1 MKREEIL
8 SDLDWRYAT
17 KGFNTEESIDE
28 KDYQTIK
35 EAIRLAPTSYGLQ
48 PFKIIE
54 IESREIRTQLQ
65 TAGYGQ
71 KQIVSAS
78 KLIAIASLKCFNDQL
93 IDRYVNLS
101 METRGLTEEEVSG
114 YSNFMKGVFSQWT
127 EEAKKSW
134 SEKQAYLALGFG
146 MLAAAELKIDTC
158 ALEGIDVQKVNQILQ
173 LEASDYHVSVL
184 LALGKRAE
192 EDQNQ
197 HLKKVRLDTSVLFET
212 I

>member
-17 KGFNTEESIDE
+17 KGFNTEKSIDE

-93 IDRYVNLS
+93 IDRYINLS
-101 METRGLTEEEVSG
+101 KETRSLKEDQVSG
-114 YSNFMKGVFSQWT
+114 YRNFIKNVFSHWSVD
-127 EEAKKSW
+127 EKKSW
-134 SEKQAYLALGFG
+134 SEKQAYIALGFA
-146 MLAAAELKIDTC
+146 MLAAAELKVDTC
-158 ALEGIDVQKVNQILQ
+158 ALEGIDVQQVNEILK
-173 LEASDYHVSVL
+173 LKSSDYNVSVL

-192 EDQNQ
+192 EDQSQ
-197 HLKKVRLDTSVLFET
+197 HLKKVRLDASVLFET

>member
-8 SDLDWRYAT
+8 NDLGWRYAT
-17 KGFNTEESIDE
+17 KKFNREESIE
-28 KDYQTIK
+28 ERDYEAVK

-54 IESREIRTQLQ
+54 IEDPETRIQLQ
-65 TAGYGQ
+65 AAGYGQ
-71 KQIVSAS
+71 KQIVDAP
-78 KLIAIASLKCFNDQL
+78 KLMGIASLKRFDNDL
-93 IDRYVNLS
+93 IDRYINLS
-101 METRGLTEEEVSG
+101 METRGLTEDEVSG
-114 YSNFMKGVFSQWT
+114 YRNFMKGVFSRWT

-158 ALEGIDVQKVNQILQ
+158 ALEGIDIQDVNKILQ

-192 EDQNQ
+192 GDQNQ
-197 HLKKVRLDTSVLFET
+197 HLKKVRLETSVLFET